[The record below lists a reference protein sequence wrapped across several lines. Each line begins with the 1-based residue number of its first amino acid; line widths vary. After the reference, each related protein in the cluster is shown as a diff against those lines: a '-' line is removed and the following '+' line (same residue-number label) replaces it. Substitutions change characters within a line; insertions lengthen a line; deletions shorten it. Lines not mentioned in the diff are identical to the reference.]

1 MRPSRALILL
11 AGLLALHQNYWMWD
25 DTRVLLGLPVNL
37 LFHAA
42 LCLLMPVLMYRVLR
56 TGGPARGQ

>member
-1 MRPSRALILL
+1 M

-37 LFHAA
+37 LFHTA
-42 LCLLMPVLMYRVLR
+42 LCLLMPLLMYRVLR